1 MRKISQRCGVIDP
14 EEMFG
19 RDCNSPFLFLRTE
32 SPPSCQWLLRQLEE
46 LEELHVLGAGDAGR
60 GLVVVGLSG
69 AFVVIEDPFFEDDYE
84 SHAILTKSV
93 DIQIVGSVLMVAV
106 IIGKWRGLKAL
117 EVTMRR
123 FYRDFAT
130 SHGVLDYYMQRRPT
144 IVSGIE
150 NIYKVTCERM
160 LGIFSPN
167 VRSLLVGR
175 QTDGDG
181 AAALTQ
187 REIGLV
193 RGTCEHQLDDEILY
207 VERGM
212 GLIATIVALEPML
225 GLLGTVWGVLD
236 AFAEMGTAGSANLA
250 TIAPSISAALV
261 TTVVG
266 LLVAIPGMMFSNHMN
281 GQIRK
286 ITSDMEGFAD
296 ELMGRVACEFQGKGA

>member
-1 MRKISQRCGVIDP
+1 ML
-14 EEMFG
+14 FA
-19 RDCNSPFLFLRTE
+19 NSL
-32 SPPSCQWLLRQLEE
+32 
-46 LEELHVLGAGDAGR
+46 VDGYLGSNFMGQG
-60 GLVVVGLSG
+60 
-69 AFVVIEDPFFEDDYE
+69 I
-84 SHAILTKSV
+84 V

-123 FYRDFAT
+123 FYLDFAT
-130 SHGVLDYYMQRRPT
+130 SSGVLDYYMQRRPT
-144 IVSGIE
+144 IVNGIE

-160 LGIFSPN
+160 LEILSPN

-193 RGTCEHQLDDEILY
+193 RGTCEHQLDDEILH

-236 AFAEMGTAGSANLA
+236 AFAEMGSAGSANLA